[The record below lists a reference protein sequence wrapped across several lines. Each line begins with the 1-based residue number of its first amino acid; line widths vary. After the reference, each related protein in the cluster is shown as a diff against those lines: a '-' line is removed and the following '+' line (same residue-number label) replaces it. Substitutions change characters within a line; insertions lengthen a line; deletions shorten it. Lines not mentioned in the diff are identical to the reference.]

1 MKEVGVNVRQ
11 VLRLEVDDP
20 TFRQNVS
27 VFVAR
32 LLGQIG
38 IVGSGW
44 HRAS

>member
-1 MKEVGVNVRQ
+1 MKEVGVNVPQ

-27 VFVAR
+27 VFVAQ

-38 IVGSGW
+38 IVGSG
-44 HRAS
+44 